1 LATSHRP
8 LRSSSSRRRA
18 LLVVGLIAGSLLTG
32 PAALAAPGGDP
43 QTTYDAARAE
53 ITRIEAQVAAADE
66 SLQRTTVEA
75 EAAGEATRAAQA
87 ALDTAR
93 AEAEASAAALRE
105 ARAAVDRGR
114 ADVAGLGREAY
125 MGEGRF
131 RSVATL
137 LASTGPGEFVQ
148 RAATLDLLGED
159 RTDRLRQ
166 FRAVEERENA
176 ADTAART
183 AVADRDRAAHA
194 AAEAQAAAE
203 AHLAE
208 ARGRFEA
215 VSAQKA
221 SLQEKLR
228 AAEVELLRK
237 QGAPDPQA
245 AWTRQQVAETAAAR
259 VTAAGAAVAPAAGQV
274 TSCYGPRWG
283 TMHYGVDFAA
293 PIGTPIYAPEA
304 GTVVQAGP
312 ASGFGLAVA
321 VQHAD
326 GSITLYGHV
335 NQFFV
340 TAGQA
345 VSAGQQ
351 IAEVG
356 NRGQSTGPHLHFE
369 VHTGGLYANRS
380 DPAPWLAAHGIS
392 LGGNC

>member
-1 LATSHRP
+1 LATSHHL
-8 LRSSSSRRRA
+8 LRSPSSRRRA
-18 LLVVGLIAGSLLTG
+18 ALVAGLIAGSLLAG
-32 PAALAAPGGDP
+32 PAALAAPGDP
-43 QTTYDAARAE
+43 RTTYDATRAE
-53 ITRIEAQVAAADE
+53 VARIEAQVDAADE
-66 SLQRTTVEA
+66 TLQRTTVEA

-87 ALDTAR
+87 ALATAR
-93 AEAEASAAALRE
+93 AEAETTAAALRD

-114 ADVAGLGREAY
+114 DDVAGLGREAY

-137 LASTGPGEFVQ
+137 LASSGPGEFVQ

-159 RTDRLRQ
+159 RADRLRQ
-166 FRAVEERENA
+166 FQAVEARKNA

-194 AAEAQAAAE
+194 AAEAQAAAD

-208 ARGRFEA
+208 ARSRFDA
-215 VSAQKA
+215 VSAAKA
-221 SLQEKLR
+221 ALQDKLR
-228 AAEVELLRK
+228 AAKVELLRQ

-245 AWTRQQVAETAAAR
+245 AWTRQQVAETAASR
-259 VTAAGAAVAPAAGQV
+259 VTAAGAAVAPAAGRV

-293 PIGTPIYAPEA
+293 PIGTPVHVPEA

-335 NQFFV
+335 NRFFV
-340 TAGQA
+340 TVGQA
-345 VSAGQQ
+345 VTAGQQ

-369 VHTGGLYANRS
+369 VHIGGLYANRV